1 MKSKQKCSL
10 VIPIYNASSYISSTL
25 EALLS
30 PSSPSIEII
39 LVDDGSTDDSA
50 SICDAYAAKDD
61 RIKVLH
67 EAHHGVA
74 HSRQVGLEVARG
86 EYILYVDADDQVEP
100 GMVVDMYHE
109 AVMKKADL
117 VICDYREL
125 THEGEVYCKQEPTAL
140 DGVAVL
146 EDILDGKLYG
156 ALWNKMMRREWLLQ
170 TKTSFP
176 LELTMREDL
185 IFLSQCLPYASK
197 IAYIPKA
204 FYGYERRN
212 ASALTSHYVNE
223 SPAYYQ
229 QECLWV
235 DLILENQFLL
245 ESTRQ
250 RLQAYLLELAYITLK
265 SGLFDKPKWNA
276 VFLKHPEILSY
287 GTGYKKKMVSLA
299 FKGHFTLARLLRT
312 FISHLKS

>member
-1 MKSKQKCSL
+1 MMLSL
-10 VIPIYNASSYISSTL
+10 IIPIYNASTYLAFSL
-25 EALLS
+25 ESLLS
-30 PSSPSIEII
+30 QPFQDFELI
-39 LVDDGSTDDSA
+39 LVDDGSTDASP
-50 SICDAYAAKDD
+50 SICDEYAAKDE
-61 RIKVLH
+61 RIRVLH
-67 EAHHGVA
+67 EPHSGVA
-74 HSRQVGLEVARG
+74 NSRQVGLEAAKG
-86 EYILYVDADDQVEP
+86 MYILYVDADDQVDP
-100 GMVVDMYHE
+100 CMITDMYQE
-109 AVMKKADL
+109 AVTQKADM

-125 THEGEVYCKQEPTAL
+125 THEGEVYRKQEPTAL

-170 TKTSFP
+170 TKAAFP
-176 LELTMREDL
+176 QRLTMREDL
-185 IFLSQCLPYASK
+185 VFLSQCLPYASK

-204 FYGYERRN
+204 YYGYERRN

-223 SPAYYQ
+223 SLAYYQ

-250 RLQAYLLELAYITLK
+250 RLQTYLLELAYITLK

-299 FKGHFTLARLLRT
+299 FKGHFALARLLRT

>member
-1 MKSKQKCSL
+1 MMLSL
-10 VIPIYNASSYISSTL
+10 IIPIYNASTYLAFSL
-25 EALLS
+25 ESLLS
-30 PSSPSIEII
+30 QPFQDFELI
-39 LVDDGSTDDSA
+39 LVDDGSTDASP
-50 SICDAYAAKDD
+50 SICDEYAAKDE
-61 RIKVLH
+61 RIRVLH
-67 EAHHGVA
+67 EPHSGVA
-74 HSRQVGLEVARG
+74 NSRQVGLEAAKG
-86 EYILYVDADDQVEP
+86 MYILYVDADDQVDP
-100 GMVVDMYHE
+100 CMIADMYQVAVDQE
-109 AVMKKADL
+109 ADMVL
-117 VICDYREL
+117 CDYREL
-125 THEGEVYCKQEPTAL
+125 THEGEVYRKQEPTAL

-170 TKTSFP
+170 TKAAFP
-176 LELTMREDL
+176 QWLTMREDL
-185 IFLSQCLPYASK
+185 VFLSQCLPYASK
-197 IAYIPKA
+197 IAYLPKA
-204 FYGYERRN
+204 YYGYERRN

-250 RLQAYLLELAYITLK
+250 RLQTYLLELAYITLK

-299 FKGHFTLARLLRT
+299 FNGHFALARLLRT

>member
-1 MKSKQKCSL
+1 MLSL
-10 VIPIYNASSYISSTL
+10 IIPIYNASTYLAFSL
-25 EALLS
+25 ESLLS
-30 PSSPSIEII
+30 QPFQDFELI
-39 LVDDGSTDDSA
+39 LVDDGSTDASP
-50 SICDAYAAKDD
+50 SICDEYAAKDE
-61 RIKVLH
+61 RIRVLH
-67 EAHHGVA
+67 EPHSGVA
-74 HSRQVGLEVARG
+74 NSRQVGLEAAKG
-86 EYILYVDADDQVEP
+86 MYILYVDADDQVDP
-100 GMVVDMYHE
+100 CMIADMYQVAVDQE
-109 AVMKKADL
+109 ADMVL
-117 VICDYREL
+117 CDYREL
-125 THEGEVYCKQEPTAL
+125 THEGEVYRKQEPTAL

-170 TKTSFP
+170 TKAAFP
-176 LELTMREDL
+176 QWLTMREDL
-185 IFLSQCLPYASK
+185 VFLSQCLPYASK
-197 IAYIPKA
+197 IAYLPKA
-204 FYGYERRN
+204 YYGYERRN

-250 RLQAYLLELAYITLK
+250 RLQTYLLELAYITLK

-299 FKGHFTLARLLRT
+299 FNGHFALARLLRT

>member
-1 MKSKQKCSL
+1 MMLSL
-10 VIPIYNASSYISSTL
+10 IIPIYNASTYLAFSL
-25 EALLS
+25 ESLLS
-30 PSSPSIEII
+30 QPFQDFELI
-39 LVDDGSTDDSA
+39 LVDDGSTDASP
-50 SICDAYAAKDD
+50 SICDEYAAKDE
-61 RIKVLH
+61 RIRVLH
-67 EAHHGVA
+67 EPHSGVA
-74 HSRQVGLEVARG
+74 NSRQVGLEAAKG
-86 EYILYVDADDQVEP
+86 MYILYVDADDQVDSC
-100 GMVVDMYHE
+100 MIADMYQVVVDQE
-109 AVMKKADL
+109 ADL
-117 VICDYREL
+117 VLCDYREL
-125 THEGEVYCKQEPTAL
+125 THEGEVYRKQEPTAL

-170 TKTSFP
+170 TKAAFP
-176 LELTMREDL
+176 QRLTMREDL
-185 IFLSQCLPYASK
+185 VFLSQCLPYASK
-197 IAYIPKA
+197 IAYLPKA
-204 FYGYERRN
+204 YYGYERRN

-250 RLQAYLLELAYITLK
+250 RLQTYLLELAYITLK

-299 FKGHFTLARLLRT
+299 FNGHFALARLLRT

>member
-1 MKSKQKCSL
+1 MIKLSYSII
-10 VIPIYNASSYISSTL
+10 IPIYNASTYLAFSL
-25 EALLS
+25 ESLLS
-30 PSSPSIEII
+30 QPFQDFELI
-39 LVDDGSTDDSA
+39 LVNDGSTDESA

-74 HSRQVGLEVARG
+74 HSRQVGLETARG
-86 EYILYVDADDQVEP
+86 EYILYVDADDTVEP
-100 GMVVDMYHE
+100 GMIVDMYQE
-109 AVMKKADL
+109 AVTKKADL

-125 THEGEVYCKQEPTAL
+125 THEGEVYRKQEPTSL

-170 TKTSFP
+170 TKASFP

-265 SGLFDKPKWNA
+265 SGLFDNPKWNA
-276 VFLKHPEILSY
+276 GFLKHPEILSY

-299 FKGHFTLARLLRT
+299 FKGHFALARLLRT

>member
-1 MKSKQKCSL
+1 MLSL
-10 VIPIYNASSYISSTL
+10 IIPIYNASTYLAFSL
-25 EALLS
+25 ESLLS
-30 PSSPSIEII
+30 QPFQDFELI
-39 LVDDGSTDDSA
+39 LVDDGNTDASP
-50 SICDAYAAKDD
+50 SICDEYAAKDE
-61 RIKVLH
+61 RIRVLH
-67 EAHHGVA
+67 EPHSGVA
-74 HSRQVGLEVARG
+74 NSRQVGLEAAKG
-86 EYILYVDADDQVEP
+86 MYILYVDADDQVDP
-100 GMVVDMYHE
+100 CMIADMYQVAVDQE
-109 AVMKKADL
+109 ADMVL
-117 VICDYREL
+117 CDYREL
-125 THEGEVYCKQEPTAL
+125 THEGEVYRKQEPTAL

-170 TKTSFP
+170 TKAAFP
-176 LELTMREDL
+176 QRLTMREDL
-185 IFLSQCLPYASK
+185 VFLSQCLPYASK
-197 IAYIPKA
+197 IAYLPKA
-204 FYGYERRN
+204 YYGYERRN

-250 RLQAYLLELAYITLK
+250 RLQTYLLELAYITLK

-299 FKGHFTLARLLRT
+299 FNGHFALARLLRT

>member
-1 MKSKQKCSL
+1 MMLSL
-10 VIPIYNASSYISSTL
+10 IIPIYNASTYLAFSL
-25 EALLS
+25 ESLLS
-30 PSSPSIEII
+30 QPFQDFELI
-39 LVDDGSTDDSA
+39 LVDDGSTDASP
-50 SICDAYAAKDD
+50 SICDEYAAKDE
-61 RIKVLH
+61 RIRVLH
-67 EAHHGVA
+67 EPHSGVA
-74 HSRQVGLEVARG
+74 NSRQVGLEAAKG
-86 EYILYVDADDQVEP
+86 MYILYVDADDQVDP
-100 GMVVDMYHE
+100 CMIADMYQVAVDQE
-109 AVMKKADL
+109 ADMVL
-117 VICDYREL
+117 CDYREL
-125 THEGEVYCKQEPTAL
+125 THEGEVYRKQEPTAL

-170 TKTSFP
+170 TKAAFP
-176 LELTMREDL
+176 QRLTMREDL
-185 IFLSQCLPYASK
+185 VFLSQCLPYASK

-299 FKGHFTLARLLRT
+299 FKGHFASARLLRT
-312 FISHLKS
+312 FISHMKS